1 VDIMLYTWVGGQMY
15 RIVLILLSSQKL
27 RIWLSIVQQVH
38 KWLYS
43 WMTPGN
49 MEDKE
54 EYEM

>member
-1 VDIMLYTWVGGQMY
+1 MDIMLYTWVGGQMY